1 MIPLIYL
8 LLGYLEGKMTLIPIA
23 TLIALLLIFP
33 RHHVRME
40 DRKVNDEN
48 IITLAVSEIEVQKH
62 QMQKRNAGNR
72 NILFQG

>member
-1 MIPLIYL
+1 
-8 LLGYLEGKMTLIPIA
+8 MTLIPIA

-48 IITLAVSEIEVQKH
+48 MITLAVSEMEVQNPKKH
-62 QMQKRNAGNR
+62 QMHKRNADNR
-72 NILFQG
+72 NILIQG